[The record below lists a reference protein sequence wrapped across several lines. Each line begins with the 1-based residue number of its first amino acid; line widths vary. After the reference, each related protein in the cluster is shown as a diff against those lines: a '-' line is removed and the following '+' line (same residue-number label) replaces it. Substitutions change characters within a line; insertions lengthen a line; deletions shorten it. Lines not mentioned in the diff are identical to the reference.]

1 MLLDILY
8 FIKSGYISYT
18 LADVP
23 LFISIPNIPI
33 PHKIWLYFLHT
44 SCKMCNR
51 LNCRVS

>member
-1 MLLDILY
+1 MFLDILY

-18 LADVP
+18 LADVPP

-44 SCKMCNR
+44 S
-51 LNCRVS
+51 